1 MSGRNPLAVLVAAV
15 LDEDEQLARLIGH
28 GGFHPQTWHL
38 EPSRSGRWMRVYSRS
53 RMLGDPPEAADHDG
67 DPPVALVTT
76 GRGEHEHIVRHDPSR
91 VLDEVAA
98 KRRVL
103 ARHPGATADSECPGC
118 GAHLDG
124 TWVTPPG
131 GTCPELADLA
141 APYVSP
147 EAKRVGW

>member
-1 MSGRNPLAVLVAAV
+1 MRPLPAGEAAQNPVAALVAAH
-15 LDEDEQLARLIGH
+15 LDDDEQTVRAVGCDDIEAVDYLWGSRYL
-28 GGFHPQTWHL
+28 QL
-38 EPSRSGRWMRVYSRS
+38 RSGDKS
-53 RMLGDPPEAADHDG
+53 E
-67 DPPVALVTT
+67 VTT
-76 GRGEHEHIVRHDPSR
+76 ELPAELANHIARYDPSR

-98 KRRVL
+98 KRRIL
-103 ARHPGATADSECPGC
+103 ARHPGATASSECPGC

-147 EAKRVGW
+147 EAERVVRW